1 MKTKNLAVGA
11 LVGVLTLALWWNFL
25 MKPGRSEASKVKAE
39 TEVART
45 ELQPLQAQLAQAQ
58 ADQAHAAT
66 FKAQLASLQHAV
78 PNSPALAEFI
88 RNANG
93 IADASHISWQS
104 VTHGPPAADA
114 TGVSSIAVGIV
125 VKGTYEQVM
134 DYLTRLGSLKRL
146 VVVDGVAFAASGT
159 TTPGAT
165 DSAAASTG
173 PFSGTSELVLTIT
186 ARMFVA
192 SPLPTPADAGT
203 T

>member
-11 LVGVLTLALWWNFL
+11 LVAVLTLALWWNFL
-25 MKPGRSEASKVKAE
+25 LKPSRSEASKVKAE
-39 TEVART
+39 TAVART
-45 ELQPLQAQLAQAQ
+45 ELQPLQAKLAQAQ

-93 IADASHISWQS
+93 IADASQISWQS
-104 VTHGPPAADA
+104 VTHGPPAPDA
-114 TGVSSIAVGIV
+114 TGVSSIAVGIII
-125 VKGTYEQVM
+125 KGTYEQVM
-134 DYLTRLGSLKRL
+134 AYLTRLGSLKRL
-146 VVVDGVAFAASGT
+146 VVVDGVQFSSGGDA
-159 TTPGAT
+159 GAT
-165 DSAAASTG
+165 AGAAGSTG
-173 PFSGTSELVLTIT
+173 PFSGTSQLLVTIT

-192 SPLPTPADAGT
+192 SPTTPASADAAT